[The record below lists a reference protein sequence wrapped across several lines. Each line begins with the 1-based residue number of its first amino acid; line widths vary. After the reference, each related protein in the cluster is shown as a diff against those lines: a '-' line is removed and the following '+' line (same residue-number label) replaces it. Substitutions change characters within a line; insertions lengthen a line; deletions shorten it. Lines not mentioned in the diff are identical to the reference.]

1 MSLVFLLS
9 RQPETRGG
17 LYIWGTPDYGLF
29 IQSRGQMLW
38 KIGQFAYHPEWRL
51 FDFLAGI
58 GTAPRENTLPTPW
71 GWTRLRETAIRI
83 SGDAGKSV

>member
-38 KIGQFAYHPEWRL
+38 KIGQFAYHPEWR
-51 FDFLAGI
+51 FF
-58 GTAPRENTLPTPW
+58 
-71 GWTRLRETAIRI
+71 
-83 SGDAGKSV
+83 